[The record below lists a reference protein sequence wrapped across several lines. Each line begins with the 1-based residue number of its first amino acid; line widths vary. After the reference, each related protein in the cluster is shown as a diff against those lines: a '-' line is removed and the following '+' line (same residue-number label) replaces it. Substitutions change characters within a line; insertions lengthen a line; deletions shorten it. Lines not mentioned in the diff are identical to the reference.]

1 MSHAE
6 PQPSLPPLAPLAP
19 PGEDIP
25 EHPQHW
31 RRENYIPVRKA
42 ELADLLAREAELSAE
57 ERSAFRQFCQLLES
71 VFHYEFHAQLEALK
85 NAYAPFDPDSDTNP
99 IEPLDDAECARRI
112 DAVFKQLVWLLE
124 RANFV
129 RLSREDIALALGT
142 ASEWGLV
149 LKVDFEAFEQLEVYA
164 RGDIVGRRARRRW
177 QTLFRPE
184 QVEVPIYQRL
194 IIVYRFRGDHCTDSR
209 VSPHHVYLK
218 TFKNIPK
225 LDLDML
231 LPGSRVRMSLLDQG
245 KILLPTVSGV
255 AIAGWKLFQGA
266 VVVAAAGVY
275 GLLSYATLLVG
286 TLGYGVK
293 SFFGYL
299 RTQQKYQLNLTRS
312 LYYQNLDN
320 NAGVVFRLL
329 DEAEEQ
335 ECREALLAYYFLWRR
350 AGSEGWSS
358 ERLDREIEA
367 YLDHEIGI
375 AVDFEVADA
384 LAKLERLSLAEQCS
398 PGCWRAVPI
407 ERALV
412 ALDRLWDNLFSHFN
426 AATDKPDAFKVA

>member
-6 PQPSLPPLAPLAP
+6 PAPSLPPLAPQTP

-42 ELADLLAREAELSAE
+42 ELADLLAKDAELSAE
-57 ERSAFRQFCQLLES
+57 DRSAFRQFCQLLES

-85 NAYAPFDPDSDTNP
+85 NAYAPFDPDSDTSP
-99 IEPLDDAECARRI
+99 IEPLDDAECERRI
-112 DAVFKQLVWLLE
+112 DAVFKQLIWLLE

-129 RLSREDIALALGT
+129 RLSRDDIALALGT

-184 QVEVPIYQRL
+184 QVDVPIYQRL

-209 VSPHHVYLK
+209 VSPNHVYLK

-231 LPGSRVRMSLLDQG
+231 LPGSQVRMSLLDQG

-335 ECREALLAYYFLWRR
+335 ECREALLAYFFLWRR
-350 AGSEGWSS
+350 AGAEGWSS

-367 YLDHEIGI
+367 YLDHEVGI

-384 LAKLERLSLAEQCS
+384 LAKLERLSLAEQCV
-398 PGCWRAVPI
+398 PGRWRAAPI

-412 ALDRLWDNLFSHFN
+412 ALDQLWDNLFSHFN

>member
-1 MSHAE
+1 MTPPISKRDPASTTSSAASAE
-6 PQPSLPPLAPLAP
+6 S
-19 PGEDIP
+19 IP
-25 EHPQHW
+25 ERPHHW
-31 RRENYIPVRKA
+31 QRENFIPVRKA
-42 ELADLLAREAELSAE
+42 ELAELLVRDPGLTAVEQSD
-57 ERSAFRQFCQLLES
+57 FRQFCRLLES
-71 VFHYEFHAQLEALK
+71 MFHFEFHAELEALK
-85 NAYAPFDPDSDTNP
+85 DAYAPFDPDADTQP
-99 IEPLDDAECARRI
+99 LEPLPAAEYERRL
-112 DAVFKQLVWLLE
+112 DGLFDKFVWLLG

-129 RLSREDIALALGT
+129 RLTHADIAATLSS
-142 ASEWGLV
+142 ASDWGLR
-149 LKVDFEAFEQLEVYA
+149 LKVDFDVFERLEVFA

-177 QTLFRPE
+177 RSLFRPE

-194 IIVYRFRGDHCTDSR
+194 VIICRLRDHRGVDSQ

-231 LPGSRVRMSLLDQG
+231 LPGSRVKMSLFDQG

-266 VVVAAAGVY
+266 VVAAAAGVSGALSHM
-275 GLLSYATLLVG
+275 GLLAG

-312 LYYQNLDN
+312 LYYQNLEN

-335 ECREALLAYYFLWRR
+335 ECREAFLAYYFLWRY
-350 AGSEGWSS
+350 AGAVGWTSS
-358 ERLDREIEA
+358 QLDAEIEA
-367 YLDHEIGI
+367 YLNREIGI
-375 AVDFEVADA
+375 DVDFEVADG
-384 LAKLERLSLAEQCS
+384 LAKLERLSLVEATSE
-398 PGCWRAVPI
+398 GRWRAISI
-407 ERALV
+407 ERALST
-412 ALDRLWDNLFSHFN
+412 LDRLWDNLFCYHHGDESPL
-426 AATDKPDAFKVA
+426 AAKAA

>member
-6 PQPSLPPLAPLAP
+6 PAPSLPPLAPQTP

-42 ELADLLAREAELSAE
+42 ELADLLAKDAELSAE
-57 ERSAFRQFCQLLES
+57 DRSAFRQFCQLLES

-85 NAYAPFDPDSDTNP
+85 NAYAPFDPDSDTSP
-99 IEPLDDAECARRI
+99 IEPLDDAECERRI
-112 DAVFKQLVWLLE
+112 DAVFKQLIWLLE

-129 RLSREDIALALGT
+129 RLSRDDIALALGT

-184 QVEVPIYQRL
+184 QVDVPIYQRL

-209 VSPHHVYLK
+209 VSPNHVYLK

-231 LPGSRVRMSLLDQG
+231 LPGSQVRMSLLDQG

-335 ECREALLAYYFLWRR
+335 ECREALLAYFFLWRR
-350 AGSEGWSS
+350 AGAEGWSS

-367 YLDHEIGI
+367 YLDHEVGI
-375 AVDFEVADA
+375 AVDFEVVDA
-384 LAKLERLSLAEQCS
+384 LAKLERLSLAEQCV
-398 PGCWRAVPI
+398 PGRWRAAPI

-412 ALDRLWDNLFSHFN
+412 ALDQLWDNLFSHFN

>member
-6 PQPSLPPLAPLAP
+6 PKPSLPPLAPQTPL
-19 PGEDIP
+19 GEDIP

-42 ELADLLAREAELSAE
+42 ELADLLAKEAELSAE
-57 ERSAFRQFCQLLES
+57 DRSAFRQFCQLLES

-85 NAYAPFDPDSDTNP
+85 NAYAPFDPDSDTSP
-99 IEPLDDAECARRI
+99 IEPLDDAECERRI

-129 RLSREDIALALGT
+129 RLSRDDIALALGT

-184 QVEVPIYQRL
+184 QVDVPIYQRL
-194 IIVYRFRGDHCTDSR
+194 IIVYRFRGDHCTDSH

-350 AGSEGWSS
+350 AGAEGWSS

-367 YLDHEIGI
+367 YLDHEVGI
-375 AVDFEVADA
+375 AVDFEVVDA
-384 LAKLERLSLAEQCS
+384 LAKLERLSLAEQCV
-398 PGCWRAVPI
+398 PGRWRAAPI

-412 ALDRLWDNLFSHFN
+412 ALDQLWDNLFSHFN

>member
-6 PQPSLPPLAPLAP
+6 PKPSLPPLAQQAP
-19 PGEDIP
+19 PDEDIP

-31 RRENYIPVRKA
+31 RRENFIPVRKA
-42 ELADLLAREAELSAE
+42 ELADLLAKETELTAE
-57 ERSAFRQFCQLLES
+57 EQNAFRQFCRLLES
-71 VFHYEFHAQLEALK
+71 VFHYEFHAQLETLK
-85 NAYAPFDPDSDTNP
+85 NAYAPFDPDADTSP
-99 IEPLDDAECARRI
+99 IEPLDEGECKRRI
-112 DAVFKQLVWLLE
+112 DAVFNQLVWLLQ

-149 LKVDFEAFEQLEVYA
+149 LKVDFDAFERLEVYA

-184 QVEVPIYQRL
+184 QIDVPIYQRL
-194 IIVYRFRGDHCTDSR
+194 IIVYRFREDHCTEPQI
-209 VSPHHVYLK
+209 SPHHVYLK

-245 KILLPTVSGV
+245 KILLPTLSGV

-275 GLLSYATLLVG
+275 GMLSYAGLLIG
-286 TLGYGVK
+286 TLGYGAR

-358 ERLDREIEA
+358 ERLDREIEE
-367 YLDHEIGI
+367 YLDREIGI

-384 LAKLERLSLAEQCS
+384 LAKLERLSLAQQNG
-398 PGCWRAVPI
+398 PGCWRAAPI
-407 ERALV
+407 DQALV
-412 ALDRLWDNLFSHFN
+412 VLDRLWDNLFAHSH
-426 AATDKPDAFKVA
+426 AASDKPDAFKVA